1 MKFTF
6 KKEERLSSK
15 KQIEELF
22 ARGSY
27 FYLHPFKVIYL
38 AKREANPPHQVLISV
53 SARTFK
59 KAVDRN
65 LIKRRIR
72 ESYRLQKHL
81 LGNEKNWLIAYI
93 YTSKEILPSNT
104 IQKKM
109 LLALQKLKSL

>member
-22 ARGSY
+22 AKGSY
-27 FYLHPFKVIYL
+27 FYLFPFKVVYL
-38 AKREANPPHQVLISV
+38 PANTTATQVLISV

-72 ESYRLQKHL
+72 ESYRLQKHE
-81 LGNEKNWLIAYI
+81 LGHEKNWLIAYI
-93 YTSKEILPSNT
+93 YTPKKILESKI
-104 IQKKM
+104 IHQKM
-109 LLALQKLKSL
+109 LLALEKLKSL

>member
-22 ARGSY
+22 AKGSH
-27 FYLHPFKVIYL
+27 FYLYPFKVVYH
-38 AKREANPPHQVLISV
+38 AKHTATAPHQVLISV

-72 ESYRLQKHL
+72 ESYRLQKHE
-81 LGNEKNWLIAYI
+81 LGNKKNWVIAYI
-93 YTSKEILPSNT
+93 YTPKEILTSD
-104 IQKKM
+104 IIHRQM
-109 LLALQKLKSL
+109 LLALQKLNSL